1 MASEFPLFRVRSD
14 VHAPRRFWR
23 FPTAA
28 TLALLAA
35 AGCSS
40 KNPDTLV
47 GMNLDENAA
56 MMDANTSVDANNA
69 NADVVDTNASS
80 QSATT
85 NRAGASDSE
94 AAPKQSA
101 RPKVEPARHSDQV
114 NATDVDTGNRA
125 APDETDDTQDDAPE
139 VPNAV

>member
-1 MASEFPLFRVRSD
+1 MASEFLSYRILRNVQ
-14 VHAPRRFWR
+14 PRRR
-23 FPTAA
+23 ACVLAAGA

-56 MMDANTSVDANNA
+56 MMDANASVDASNA
-69 NADVVDTNASS
+69 SEDAVDTNSSS
-80 QSATT
+80 QSAAT
-85 NRAGASDSE
+85 NGAGASNSE
-94 AAPKQSA
+94 ASAKQSA
-101 RPKVEPARHSDQV
+101 RPKAEPARHSDQV

-125 APDETDDTQDDAPE
+125 EPDETDDTQDDAPE